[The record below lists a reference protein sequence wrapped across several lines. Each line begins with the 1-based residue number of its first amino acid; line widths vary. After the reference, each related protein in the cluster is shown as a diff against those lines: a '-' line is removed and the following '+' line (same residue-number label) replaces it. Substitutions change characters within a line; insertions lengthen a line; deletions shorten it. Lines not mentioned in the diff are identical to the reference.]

1 MKKVLIFVLVFFTL
15 SLAHAQKNIV
25 KVNPI
30 GIIFGVFNA
39 EFEHAFTEKSSFTI
53 GASYLNWST
62 FDVTALGADLGY
74 RFYFAK
80 TTNAPAGIFL
90 SPFISLGSYKNTDND
105 ETAFALG
112 YGGRAGYQWIWSSGF
127 ALDLYFGYGYQSVKF
142 DSETISGGLPQL
154 GIALGYA
161 F

>member
-1 MKKVLIFVLVFFTL
+1 MKKILFFVLLSCTF

-39 EFEHAFTEKSSFTI
+39 EYEHAFTEKSSFTI
-53 GASYLNWST
+53 GASYLNWKNVN
-62 FDVTALGADLGY
+62 VTAVGADLGY
-74 RFYFAK
+74 RFYFSK
-80 TTNAPAGIFL
+80 TTAAPEGMFL
-90 SPFISLGSYKNTDND
+90 SPFISLGNYKYTDTN
-105 ETAFALG
+105 ETAFAVG
-112 YGGRAGYQWIWSSGF
+112 YGGRAGYQWIWDSGF
-127 ALDLYFGYGYQSVKF
+127 ALDLYFGYGYQNVKF
-142 DSETISGGLPQL
+142 TSKTISGGLPQL